1 MDVLG
6 RSEVIIFIIQE
17 LFIKRKCVLIFVEL
31 GELKKFIFK
40 KYSWKKENFKGEEFI
55 IEKCVVV

>member
-17 LFIKRKCVLIFVEL
+17 LFIKRKCVLIFEL